1 MYSAEATIH
10 KLFEEQ
16 AARTPKNI
24 AVVFEDRKLTY
35 SELNKRANRL
45 AERIR
50 SEGVEPDRIVA
61 MLVERSIE
69 MVIGILGILKAGGA
83 YLPIDPGYPGERINY
98 ILEDSGACMLLSQ
111 ANLINKADFG
121 GKVIDLQDTSVY
133 GETENNLENV
143 NRASDLAYVIYTS
156 GTTGKPKG
164 VMIEHRNVVR
174 LLFND
179 RTQFDFNENDV
190 WTMFH
195 SYCFDFSVWE
205 MYGALLYGGKL
216 VVVPRLTA
224 RDTMEFLGL
233 LKKERVTILNQ
244 TPPAFYQLAA
254 EELMHPDSSL
264 TVRYVIFGG
273 DALNPVMLKNFKA
286 KYPDTK
292 LINMYGITETTVHV
306 TYKELSTNEI
316 DLNTSSIGVPIP
328 TMTAYVMDTGMR
340 LIPVGAIGEL
350 CIGGDGL
357 GRGYLNRPE
366 LTAEKFVSN
375 PYNHGERLYRSGDM
389 ARRLFN
395 GDLEYLGRIDRQA
408 KIRGHRIELREI
420 EKRMLEHTLIR
431 ETTVIARD
439 NAEGGKYLCAYF
451 VSDIDITVGELRTYL
466 MESLPDYMIPSYFIR
481 IEKIPVTAN
490 GKIDRNALANTVGSI
505 HTGVEYEAPRNE
517 VEEAIAGVWREVLG
531 VAKIGI
537 NENFFSTG
545 GDSIKAIRLVSRV
558 NKALKA
564 NFQIKDIYVNQTI
577 KQMFEFIAS
586 NVGTAPEENLKI
598 GLAMLDDVKKSILED
613 HSQEALLG
621 DDCEDF
627 YPLSQIQQGM
637 VFYSKLKPEEPIYHD
652 QFVYDAKFE
661 NFSIDI
667 FRDSLALLSKRHAI
681 LRTTFDLDRFNRP
694 IQIVRSVMLPEVVLE
709 DISEFKLCEQKNH
722 IKDYLKKDL
731 LKKFR
736 FENDLL
742 WRIRAFKV
750 DSSNYK
756 IVFCCQHAILD
767 GWSVAVFVS
776 ELLDTYHLLA
786 DGGRYE
792 QPDIKSSYR
801 DYVAFNLS
809 RGISAV
815 SRNYWKNTLEGFN
828 RNKLPFNISNKKINN
843 ARGSKI
849 YRRSLGQELL
859 LELSKKAKQWG
870 CSVKEICLSAHIYLL
885 SIITTEKDIVTGVVT
900 HDRPAIEDSEKVLG
914 CFLNT
919 IPIRIKIGS
928 KVSKSGLLK
937 SVNEYLSSSKAHE
950 LFLADIAGIIGETG
964 MNTGNP
970 VFDTLFNFTDFHVL
984 RDSRAVGSI
993 SSAEDSLQME
1003 SNEMTNTLFDLEVS
1017 KTLDNFGIQIKYSPN
1032 YFYDSDVETAFNL
1045 YKRILE
1051 GYAFDSCDDLG
1062 IETFI
1067 TEEEKQRIIIDFN
1080 NTHVQYPS
1088 HKTIHKLFEEQ
1099 AERTPENTALVFEN
1113 RKLTYRELNEKSNQF
1128 ARLLIDRRVECGDN
1142 VGLIAHRGFEMIIAM
1157 LAILKAG
1164 AAYVPIDP
1172 EYPRSRQEYIASNS
1186 RVSAVVADRDYYP
1199 AFDNM
1204 IVIDYLG
1211 MENYSQTNLNV
1222 EKDSGELAYIIY
1234 TSGSTGLPKGVMIE
1248 HHSAVNLI
1256 SWVNREFDVSGNDSL
1271 LFLTSMCFDLS
1282 VYDIFGI
1289 LSSGGRIVIAEK
1301 EQVKNPDELRR
1312 LLKEERITFWDSV
1325 PSTMKYVIDALEDG
1339 NTGCVLEDLRLVF
1352 LSGDWIPVKLPEK
1365 IGMHFPNAR
1374 VISLGGATEGTVW
1387 SIYYPVNEVDEFQ
1400 TSIPYGKPIDN
1411 NFFYILDDE
1420 RNIVPCGVAGELYIG
1435 GVGVAR
1441 GYAND
1446 EERTKASFVEDRFF
1460 NSEGGRMYKTG
1471 DLGRLLADGNIEFL
1485 GRKDHQ
1491 VKIRGYR
1498 VELGEIE
1505 SHLLKNVAIK
1515 EAIVVDRTDSSG
1527 NKYLCAYLVSDRE
1540 LTGAELREYLAGEL
1554 PDYMIPV
1561 YFIRLEKLPL
1571 TTNGKIDRKALPEP
1585 AQDIITGNR
1594 YTKPENDMER
1604 RLCDIWQEVLGLDRI
1619 GTTDDFFE
1627 IGGHSLKITALASRL
1642 RKQLGTEVPLREFF
1656 RLTTIRELA
1665 TYILEADIV
1674 DFAEIERVEDKE
1686 YYPLS
1691 SAQTRL
1697 YILDKLENK
1706 SKTYNLPYV
1715 TRIEGFLDLTRLENA
1730 FRGLVDRHETL
1741 RTSFELINGVPAQ
1754 KIHKHVQFEISQME
1768 ASPEEID
1775 EIIRNFIAPFD
1786 LNTPPL
1792 LRVKLVK
1799 VGNNSHIMMFDMHH
1813 IVSDGTSAGIM
1824 IKEFINLYNGKVLPE
1839 LKIRY
1844 VDFSM
1849 WQNRLLTSPAIK
1861 KQEEY
1866 WLNKLAGE
1874 LPVLDMPT
1882 DYPRPRV
1889 QSFEGGRVRF
1899 ETGNELCSTLN
1910 KIAAETGTTLYM
1922 LLMAAYN
1929 VLLSRYTTQGD
1940 IIVGSP
1946 VQGRMHPDLE
1956 NIVGM
1961 FVNTLPLRNFPSY
1974 KKTFR
1979 EFLMEVRE
1987 NAIEAYEN
1995 QDYQLE
2001 VLIEKL
2007 GVERS
2012 SSRNTLF
2019 DTLFVMQDQD
2029 APQLEIEGLRFI
2041 PYEIENMASKFD
2053 ISMEAVETGGNIM
2066 FTLEYC
2072 SSLFKKE
2079 RMNSMADDYIS
2090 VLRSISV
2097 DMDVKLGD
2105 IEMGIEVIV
2114 SSEAIAFAE
2123 TEFIF

>member
-1 MYSAEATIH
+1 M
-10 KLFEEQ
+10 
-16 AARTPKNI
+16 
-24 AVVFEDRKLTY
+24 VV
-35 SELNKRANRL
+35 
-45 AERIR
+45 
-50 SEGVEPDRIVA
+50 
-61 MLVERSIE
+61 
-69 MVIGILGILKAGGA
+69 GILGILKSGGA
-83 YLPIDPGYPGERINY
+83 YLPIDPGYPDERIKY
-98 ILEDSGACMLLSQ
+98 ILEDSGTCMLLSQ
-111 ANLINKADFG
+111 SSLIDKLDFG
-121 GKVIDLQDTSVY
+121 GTIIDLQDAAAY

-143 NRASDLAYVIYTS
+143 NRPSDLAYVIYTS

-179 RTQFDFNENDV
+179 RMQFDFNENDV

-216 VVVPRLTA
+216 VVISRLMA

-233 LKKERVTILNQ
+233 LKKERVTVLNQ
-244 TPPAFYQLAA
+244 TPAAFYQLAA

-264 TVRYVIFGG
+264 AIRYAIFGG
-273 DALNPVMLKNFKA
+273 DALKPVMLKDFKA
-286 KYPDTK
+286 KYPGTK
-292 LINMYGITETTVHV
+292 LVNMYGITETTVHV
-306 TYKELSTNEI
+306 TYKEITTYEI
-316 DLNTSSIGVPIP
+316 DRNTSSIGGPIP
-328 TMTAYVMDTGMR
+328 TMTAYVMDSGMR
-340 LIPVGAIGEL
+340 LLPVGAIGEL

-357 GRGYLNRPE
+357 GRGYLNKPE
-366 LTAEKFVSN
+366 LTAEKFAAN
-375 PYNHGERLYRSGDM
+375 PYNPGEKLYRSGDM
-389 ARRLFN
+389 ARRLLN
-395 GDLEYLGRIDRQA
+395 GDLEYMGRIDHQV

-420 EKRMLEHTLIR
+420 ENRMLEHTLIR

-451 VSDIDITVGELRTYL
+451 VSDNDITVGELRAYL
-466 MESLPDYMIPSYFIR
+466 MESLPDYMVPSYFIR
-481 IEKIPVTAN
+481 IEKMPVTAN
-490 GKIDRNALANTVGSI
+490 GKIDRKALLETAGSI
-505 HTGVEYEAPRNE
+505 DTGVEYETPRNE
-517 VEEAIAGVWREVLG
+517 AEEAIAGVWREVLG
-531 VAKIGI
+531 VDRIGI
-537 NENFFSTG
+537 NENFFSMG
-545 GDSIKAIRLVSRV
+545 GDSIKAISLINRV
-558 NKALKA
+558 NKVLKA
-564 NFQIKDIYVNQTI
+564 NFQIKDLYVNQTI

-586 NVGTAPEENLKI
+586 NEEAVPEENLKI
-598 GLAMLDDVKKSILED
+598 GLTMLDDIKKSIMED
-613 HSQEALLG
+613 DRQAALLEEE
-621 DDCEDF
+621 CEDF

-637 VFYSKLKPEEPIYHD
+637 VFYSELKPEEPIYHD
-652 QFVYDAKFE
+652 QFVYHAKFE
-661 NFSIDI
+661 NFSIDT

-681 LRTTFDLDRFNRP
+681 LRITFDMERFNRP
-694 IQIVRSVMLPEVVLE
+694 IQIVRRDMLPEVVLE
-709 DISEFKLCEQKNH
+709 DISEFKPCEQETH
-722 IKDYLKKDL
+722 IRDYLKNDL

-736 FENDLL
+736 FDNDLL
-742 WRIRAFKV
+742 WRIRVFKL
-750 DSSNYK
+750 DSSSYN

-776 ELLDTYHLLA
+776 ELLDAYHLLEE
-786 DGGRYE
+786 GKRYE
-792 QPDIKSSYR
+792 PQGTKSSYR
-801 DYVAFNLS
+801 DYVAINLS
-809 RGISAV
+809 RGISDV
-815 SRNYWKNTLEGFN
+815 SRDYWKNTLEGFN

-849 YRRSLGQELL
+849 YRGSLGQELL
-859 LELSKKAKQWG
+859 LELSKKAKLWG
-870 CSVKEICLSAHIYLL
+870 CSLKEICLCAHIYLL

-919 IPIRIKIGS
+919 IPIRIKTDC

-937 SVNEYLSSSKAHE
+937 SVRDYIASSKAHE
-950 LFLADIAGIIGETG
+950 LFLADIAGIVGETS
-964 MNTGNP
+964 MNAGNP

-993 SSAEDSLQME
+993 SAAGDSLQME

-1032 YFYDSDVETAFNL
+1032 YFYDNDIETAFNL

-1051 GYAFDSCDDLG
+1051 EYAFDGSDDLE
-1062 IETFI
+1062 IEAFI
-1067 TEEEKQRIIIDFN
+1067 TEEEKRRIIFDFN

-1099 AERTPENTALVFEN
+1099 VERTPESTALVFEN
-1113 RKLTYRELNEKSNQF
+1113 RKLTYRELNERSNQF
-1128 ARLLIDRRVECGDN
+1128 AGLLIDRGVACGDN

-1157 LAILKAG
+1157 LGILKAG

-1186 RVSAVVADRDYYP
+1186 RVSAIAADMDYSP
-1199 AFDNM
+1199 AIGNM
-1204 IVIDYLG
+1204 VVIDYHA
-1211 MENYSQTNLNV
+1211 MEKYSRANLNI

-1256 SWVNREFDVSGNDSL
+1256 SWVNREFDVGGKDAL

-1289 LSSGGRIVIAEK
+1289 LASGGRVVIAGK
-1301 EQVKNPDELRR
+1301 GQVQNPEELRR
-1312 LLKEERITFWDSV
+1312 LLKDERITFWDSV
-1325 PSTMKYVIDALEDG
+1325 PSTMKYVTDMLEDG
-1339 NTGCVLEDLRLVF
+1339 NTGCLQKDLRLVF
-1352 LSGDWIPVKLPEK
+1352 LSGDWIPVKLPER
-1365 IGMHFPNAR
+1365 IGKYFPNAR

-1387 SIYYPVNEVDEFQ
+1387 SVYYPVNEVNEFQ

-1420 RNIVPCGVAGELYIG
+1420 RNIVPYGVAGELFIG

-1441 GYAND
+1441 GYSND
-1446 EERTKASFVEDRFF
+1446 EEKTNASFVEDRFF
-1460 NSEGGRMYKTG
+1460 NAEGGRMYKTG
-1471 DLGRLLADGNIEFL
+1471 DLGRLLPDGNIEFL

-1505 SHLLKNVAIK
+1505 SQLLKHTEIK
-1515 EAIVVDRTDSSG
+1515 EAVVVDRTDSSG
-1527 NKYLCAYLVSDRE
+1527 SKYLCAYLVSDHE
-1540 LTGAELREYLAGEL
+1540 LTGANLREYLAGEL
-1554 PDYMIPV
+1554 PDYMIPA

-1571 TTNGKIDRKALPEP
+1571 TSNGKMDRKALPEP
-1585 AQDIITGNR
+1585 AQDVITGSR
-1594 YTKPENDMER
+1594 YTQPENDMER
-1604 RLCDIWQEVLGLDRI
+1604 VLCDIWQEVLGLDRI

-1627 IGGHSLKITALASRL
+1627 IGGHSLKVTALASRI
-1642 RKQLGTEVPLREFF
+1642 RKQLGAEVPLREFF
-1656 RLTTIRELA
+1656 RLTKVRDQA
-1665 TYILEADIV
+1665 GYILKAEMV
-1674 DFAEIERVEDKE
+1674 DFTEIERVEDRE

-1697 YILDKLENK
+1697 YILNEFENAGK
-1706 SKTYNLPYV
+1706 SYNLPYIA
-1715 TRIEGFLDLTRLENA
+1715 RIEGSLDFTRLENA
-1730 FRGLVDRHETL
+1730 FRGLVDRHEIL
-1741 RTSFELINGVPAQ
+1741 RTSFELVNGVPVQRIHRHAQ
-1754 KIHKHVQFEISQME
+1754 VEISRME
-1768 ASPEEID
+1768 ASLKKIEG
-1775 EIIRNFIAPFD
+1775 IISDFIAPFD
-1786 LNTPPL
+1786 LSKPPL
-1792 LRVKLVK
+1792 LRIKLVK
-1799 VGNNSHIMMFDMHH
+1799 VGDNSHIMMFDMHH
-1813 IVSDGTSAGIM
+1813 IVSDGTSTGIL
-1824 IKEFINLYNGKVLPE
+1824 IKEFMDLYNGKGLPE
-1839 LKIRY
+1839 LKLRY

-1849 WQNRLLTSPAIK
+1849 WQNRLLASPAMK

-1910 KIAAETGTTLYM
+1910 KIAAETGTTMYM

-1946 VQGRMHPDLE
+1946 VEGRMHPDLE

-2041 PYEIENMASKFD
+2041 PYEIENIASKFD

-2114 SSEAIAFAE
+2114 SSEATAFAE